1 MKLNLK
7 TPLFPILLVIFFFLH
22 ALLENYN
29 PVLIKT
35 ALWLIL
41 VNLFFAA
48 LLLFLFRLLLKD
60 WRKAAFPVFL
70 LMAFQF
76 FFGSIY
82 DFLFKYFPE
91 SIVAKSSF
99 QCALVLLIIIATCIF
114 LKKTKRKLQGLTL
127 YLNILFLIFILYDAV
142 SVCILLIKGRQSHVI
157 QLSSV
162 LSVCDSCNRPDI
174 YFIIADEYASN
185 QELKNLL
192 SFDNSLFENELK
204 AKGFHVVANSKSN
217 YNATVYSMA
226 SMLNMDYIN
235 RLNIPSWVNHK
246 DMLVGRE
253 LIKNNNL
260 INFLKKNGY
269 SFYNY
274 SHFDFIDKNKA
285 VRNHYFIPHR
295 LLFTGQTL
303 IRRFIRNAG
312 ARFVSKEKLVS
323 IKRKNSYN
331 DIKIDSLTRKTVTMK
346 DLTPK
351 FVYTHF
357 TMPHHP
363 YYFDSVSN
371 ETPVEKFTTEFRMN
385 KKAYTGYLQ
394 YVNKKLLSLIDYIQS
409 NSPRP
414 PIIILM
420 GDHGFRQLPEE
431 TDHQFHFM
439 NLNAVYL
446 PDKNYNGFYDGMTNV
461 NQFRVIVN
469 TVFHQKIPLL
479 KDSTS
484 FLIE

>member
-7 TPLFPILLVIFFFLH
+7 TPLFPALLVIFFFLH
-22 ALLENYN
+22 ALLENFN

-48 LLLFLFRLLLKD
+48 LLLFLFRLVLKD

-70 LMAFQF
+70 LLAFQF

-82 DFLFKYFPE
+82 DFLIKYFPG
-91 SIVAKSSF
+91 SIIAKSSF
-99 QCALVLLIIIATCIF
+99 QCALALLVIIATCIF
-114 LKKTKRKLQGLTL
+114 LKKTKRRLQGLTL
-127 YLNILFLIFILYDAV
+127 YLNVLLLIFIVYDTV
-142 SVCILLIKGRQSHVI
+142 LISILLIKGRQSHVT
-157 QLSSV
+157 QFSSV
-162 LSVCDSCNRPDI
+162 LSVCDSCDRPDI
-174 YFIIADEYASN
+174 YFIIADEYAGN
-185 QELKNLL
+185 QALKNLMQ
-192 SFDNSLFENELK
+192 FDNSSFENELT
-204 AKGFHVVANSKSN
+204 AKGFHIIANSSSN

-226 SMLNMDYIN
+226 SMLNMDYLN

-253 LIKNNNL
+253 LIKSNNL
-260 INFLKKNGY
+260 VNFLKKNGY

-274 SHFDFIDKNKA
+274 SYFDLIDAKKA
-285 VRNHYFIPHR
+285 VINHYFVRHR

-323 IKRKNSYN
+323 IKKKNLYN

-346 DLTPK
+346 DPSPK

-363 YYFDSVSN
+363 YYFDSVGG
-371 ETPVEKFTTEFRMN
+371 ETPVEKFTIEFRMN

-394 YVNKKLLSLIDYIQS
+394 YVNRKLLSLIDYIQL
-409 NSPRP
+409 NSSKP

-431 TDHQFHFM
+431 TGHQFHFM

-461 NQFRVIVN
+461 NQFRVILN
-469 TVFHQKIPLL
+469 SVFHQKIPLL